1 MEGKEMFQHVLIPI
15 DGSPIAR
22 KAARAAIALAKG
34 MGAKVTLYYAMEPL
48 EMYYVD
54 ESIGIGP
61 KALRTLEKNVRVRGE
76 RALAEI
82 EPIAVRAQVPYESVL
97 SPSASPY
104 EGILAV
110 AKKQKCDLIY
120 MASHGR
126 TGLRSLLMGSVT
138 QKVLANAKIPVLV
151 YR

>member
-1 MEGKEMFQHVLIPI
+1 MFQHVLIPI

-34 MGAKVTLYYAMEPL
+34 MGAKVTLYYAMEAL
-48 EMYYVD
+48 ELYYVD
-54 ESIGIGP
+54 EGIGIGP
-61 KALRTLEKNVRVRGE
+61 NALRTLEKNVRARGE

-82 EPIAVRAQVPYESVL
+82 EPIAVRAKVPYELVL
-97 SPSASPY
+97 SPAASPY
-104 EGILAV
+104 EGILAA

>member
-1 MEGKEMFQHVLIPI
+1 MFEHILIPV
-15 DGSPIAR
+15 DGSPISR
-22 KAARAAIALAKG
+22 KSARAAIAMAKG
-34 MGAKVTLYYAMEPL
+34 MGARVTLYYAMEAL
-48 EMYYVD
+48 ELYYVD
-54 ESIGIGP
+54 EGIGIGP
-61 KALRTLEKNVRVRGE
+61 GTLRTLEKNVRARGE

-82 EPIAVRAQVPYESVL
+82 EPIARRAQVQYESIL
-97 SPSASPY
+97 SPAASPH

-151 YR
+151 HR